1 MQRRV
6 ETKPRICLSVSLL
19 LLSPLFYPLPDIVS
33 RGANTK
39 EGRAGD
45 SVGGGGKG
53 GGREV
58 VVGDAREGKLRCLGV
73 GLVPVESR
81 GRGGGGGGGEGGD
94 VDVDVDVDR
103 GRYIGRKNP
112 KGQSQLG

>member
-19 LLSPLFYPLPDIVS
+19 LLSPLFYPPPDIVS

-39 EGRAGD
+39 E
-45 SVGGGGKG
+45 
-53 GGREV
+53 GREV